1 MGKRTLLSLVALL
14 PLFFGGC
21 GASRTYSPA
30 PATPTPTAT
39 PTPIPVVR
47 SPTPTVPPLP
57 TEAALCPEYALNI
70 DLRVSQSYDAFRA
83 EFGGKGRIPLS
94 ADLSVD
100 PPQLSGTGE
109 VPIAGSGMA
118 GECALDYSGSFA
130 YTISG
135 EIVRNEQ
142 GELQIHLM
150 GQAEEQI
157 TVSSPCG
164 WSGGGPPG
172 PEKWEIWLPYQDG
185 ATQTST
191 ATAPGTT
198 GQSTWMLDILC
209 EP

>member
-1 MGKRTLLSLVALL
+1 MGKRTLLGLVALL

-21 GASRTYSPA
+21 GAPRTYPPA

-39 PTPIPVVR
+39 PTPMPVVR
-47 SPTPTVPPLP
+47 SPTPTVPSLP
-57 TEAALCPEYALNI
+57 TQAALCPEYALEI
-70 DLRVSQSYDAFRA
+70 ELHVSQSYEDFRA

-94 ADLSVD
+94 ADLSAD
-100 PPQLSGTGE
+100 PPQLSGTGG

-118 GECALDYSGSFA
+118 GECALVYSGSFA

-135 EIVRNEQ
+135 EITYNEQ
-142 GELQIHLM
+142 GEPQVHLV
-150 GQAEEQI
+150 GQTVGQI
-157 TVSSPCG
+157 TASSPCSWG
-164 WSGGGPPG
+164 GGGPSA
-172 PEKWEIWLPYQDG
+172 PEKWEMWLPYQDG

-198 GQSTWMLDILC
+198 AQSTWMLDILC